1 MAVGLRDSRRISQEL
16 NGLQGRPKRLDQLGN
31 ELVENR
37 TIINTVPRIL
47 GCCNDRENTGNSN
60 RRMRARATSIASTRP
75 A

>member
-37 TIINTVPRIL
+37 TMINTLPGSLGVATTARTRGTATGACGQGRPR
-47 GCCNDRENTGNSN
+47 
-60 RRMRARATSIASTRP
+60 
-75 A
+75 